1 MSQLELSLEQI
12 EGDVW
17 PAPSD
22 DDSRLVRTAHA
33 LRREPIGTLDA
44 EGLRLLIS
52 QNIGLEVLVPRAMTF
67 LHEDPL
73 IEGDYYPGDL
83 LGSVLAVPADFWSR
97 HQNLADEV
105 QRIAASVPEEDLL
118 PPLPERIALFHAT
131 VKR

>member
-22 DDSRLVRTAHA
+22 GDSKLVRTAYA
-33 LRREPIGTLDA
+33 LRREPVGALDA

-73 IEGDYYPGDL
+73 AEGDYYPGDL
-83 LGSVLAVPADFWSR
+83 LCAVLAVSGDFWAR
-97 HQNLADEV
+97 HRDLVDEV
-105 QRIAASVPEEDLL
+105 ERIAASVPEEDLL
-118 PPLPERIALFHAT
+118 PPLPERIDLFHAA
-131 VKR
+131 VNR